1 MSQQVPP
8 QTISIKR
15 KRDDAPIEALM
26 IESSKSQRLATE
38 RKHKYIFRRLAKPND
53 APQQPLPSPNP
64 TGDRRFRLDARTGA
78 KRHFIEERQGS
89 ESQDVAM
96 GGQAEASA
104 PAEPTP
110 DATSRP
116 RKRPGAASALQH
128 SAKPAAQRT
137 VPVVAP
143 SDNHVRELEA
153 FSREVERVD
162 NLEIPLP
169 SPSKHKPKAPARRF
183 ADRHPDKAAALAS
196 EDEVSNDADAMDV
209 DSEYVI
215 DHYVREPLLPDA
227 PVPTGDVGLLVISED
242 DEDWWDNEDA
252 SDREF
257 DTDDEDSNAEEYY
270 ANDYP
275 EDEMSDDDEF
285 DRNLYKKKYRH
296 GSDDEEFNLG
306 DDDDDAVGSGEDEDD
321 LHFKMTVPKT
331 QKVGGY
337 WGMHGE

>member
-1 MSQQVPP
+1 
-8 QTISIKR
+8 
-15 KRDDAPIEALM
+15 
-26 IESSKSQRLATE
+26 
-38 RKHKYIFRRLAKPND
+38 
-53 APQQPLPSPNP
+53 
-64 TGDRRFRLDARTGA
+64 
-78 KRHFIEERQGS
+78 
-89 ESQDVAM
+89 
-96 GGQAEASA
+96 
-104 PAEPTP
+104 
-110 DATSRP
+110 
-116 RKRPGAASALQH
+116 
-128 SAKPAAQRT
+128 

-196 EDEVSNDADAMDV
+196 QDGVSNDVDAMDV

-227 PVPTGDVGLLVISED
+227 PVPTGDVGLLVISEE

-306 DDDDDAVGSGEDEDD
+306 DDDDDAVGSGGDEDD